1 MAKAERAKRSGL
13 KSFKPGQSG
22 NPAGRPKGAR
32 HKVTMAIEALLEGEA
47 EALTRKAIHQAL
59 AGDMVALRLCLER
72 LAPPRKDRPV
82 PFALPKME
90 SADDAVRAGAALL
103 EAVAAGEL
111 TPMEANELGR
121 LVESY
126 AKALEV
132 SDLAKRLDRLEQEA
146 SKT

>member
-1 MAKAERAKRSGL
+1 MRNNAASTRGRPFPA
-13 KSFKPGQSG
+13 G
-22 NPAGRPKGAR
+22 NPGRQKGTRNKA
-32 HKVTMAIEALLEGEA
+32 TLAAEALLDGEVT
-47 EALTRKAIHQAL
+47 ALTRKAVDMAL
-59 AGDMVALRLCLER
+59 AGDTTALRLCLER
-72 LAPPRKDRPV
+72 IAPPRKDRPV
-82 PFALPKME
+82 PFTLPKME

-103 EAVAAGEL
+103 QAVAQGEL

-126 AKALEV
+126 VKALEV